1 MNTTELLSALEW
13 RYATKKFDATQK
25 IPAEEWKALEQS
37 LVMAPSSYGLQPWKF
52 IVVQNPEI
60 REKLKAAS
68 WNQTQVTDASHL
80 VVLATKEKITEED
93 VKEFIKLNADVR
105 GIPVEK
111 LQGYQDIIMG
121 DIVKGP
127 RSAIAASW
135 AQRQAYIAMGFVME
149 SAAMLKVD
157 TCPLEGLD
165 PTAYDQI
172 LDLQGSGYK
181 TVAAVALG
189 YRHADDA
196 YAMAKKVRYPTEKV
210 VQYI

>member
-13 RYATKKFDATQK
+13 RYATKKFDATKK

-52 IVVQNPEI
+52 IVVKNPEI

-80 VVLATKEKITEED
+80 VVLASKEKITEED
-93 VKEFIKLNADVR
+93 VQEFMKLNASVR
-105 GIPVEK
+105 GMPVENLK
-111 LQGYQDIIMG
+111 GYQEMIIG
-121 DIVKGP
+121 DLVKGP
-127 RSAIAASW
+127 RSAIIGSW

-149 SAAMLKVD
+149 AAAMLKVD

-181 TVAAVALG
+181 TVAAVAFG
-189 YRHADDA
+189 YRHAEDG
-196 YAMAKKVRYPTEKV
+196 YAMAKKVRYPAEKV
-210 VQYI
+210 IQYI